1 MKISVSTIKEL
12 LSSDNGELKK
22 VGLTMVIYFR
32 MNDFSERIT
41 ELTRDKDISVR
52 TSALETLEKLQVRES
67 IAQIASLVDDEDEH
81 PTVRYSAIR
90 ALINMDAVKI
100 IREEIKDL
108 FHHDSQILR
117 IGAIQAARK
126 IRDEDYYEEL
136 LGIMCVGNLVLCEA
150 AAKTIVDIKRDS
162 RQELFELFIL
172 LLDEPDKA
180 QNYGAIIGLG
190 ELRDKRSVDKLLK
203 ILKHYVESDDM
214 EGKNLFIA
222 SIAETLGKIGSS
234 KAFSELAGLLQHSDD
249 GVRMKA
255 ATALGQID
263 HPDAGI
269 HLKKAFE
276 KEDNKF
282 IKKHILDS
290 LKSIVKSYYFD
301 AVSSQVELED
311 IEIEAFTHIGELR
324 DEKKDAALE
333 AANADELVDKLEREA
348 QEIRQAEEEEA
359 ETQKTQEEE
368 KAEAEP
374 EPEPEEKAA
383 EQKPRAER
391 TIPLYSGPGKE
402 ALEAAIKAAEKI
414 EKEKE
419 EKETAAAAAD
429 EAAPEPEKAEKEAE
443 APAEEA
449 KPDREAKPVAD
460 DDAWPRP
467 SEIPTMPPVQ
477 PVEPITVRQVQ
488 TPKQPVKA
496 PEFEIETPPVET
508 TRPWGIPRDR
518 QEAMREAKKTPQKR
532 EITQRLLMEMEEIS
546 TEKISTEE
554 DRAAEEISSELI
566 KGLADIHVPS
576 PAKSKKAQSAEEKEK
591 LAEALRQIHEPP
603 RPREEAGIMKDR
615 EHEALIQAIMDVHGP
630 VSDPTG
636 VEELLDGG
644 KVALPKKKVMNL
656 LAGASDFDF
665 DDTEIEVLARQHEKL
680 AGDIKAGFETEKT
693 VATRISQELAEE
705 EEKKVRKIDQFI
717 ENLMSLEVK
726 KPIKKKELTGFEKEP
741 TKPISRS
748 KYKKTVHGYF
758 PGTQKDGK
766 D

>member
-1 MKISVSTIKEL
+1 MKISVNTIKEL
-12 LSSDNGELKK
+12 LSSDSSELKK

-32 MNDFSERIT
+32 MTDFSERIT
-41 ELTRDKDISVR
+41 ELIRDEDISVR
-52 TSALETLEKLQVRES
+52 TSSLETLEKLQARES
-67 IAQIASLVDDEDEH
+67 ITQIASLVNDEDEH

-100 IREEIKDL
+100 IREEVKDL

-190 ELRDKRSVDKLLK
+190 ELQDKRSVDKLLK

-234 KAFSELAGLLQHSDD
+234 KAFSELVSLLQHSDD

-255 ATALGQID
+255 ATALGQIN

-311 IEIEAFTHIGELR
+311 IEIEAFTQIGEMR
-324 DEKKDAALE
+324 DEERDAALE
-333 AANADELVDKLEREA
+333 AAKAEELVDKLEKEA
-348 QEIRQAEEEEA
+348 QVLRQAEKEKAEEEEK
-359 ETQKTQEEE
+359 E
-368 KAEAEP
+368 EAEP
-374 EPEPEEKAA
+374 EEKKEEKPEEKAA
-383 EQKPRAER
+383 EPKPRAER
-391 TIPLYSGPGKE
+391 TIPLYTGPGKE

-419 EKETAAAAAD
+419 EIEAAAAD
-429 EAAPEPEKAEKEAE
+429 EAAPEPETPEKEAE

-449 KPDREAKPVAD
+449 QPDEEAKPGD
-460 DDAWPRP
+460 DEDEWPRP

-477 PVEPITVRQVQ
+477 PVEPVAVRQAQ
-488 TPKQPVKA
+488 TPKQPVKV
-496 PEFEIETPPVET
+496 PEFEIDTPPVET
-508 TRPWGIPRDR
+508 TRPWGIPKDR
-518 QEAMREAKKTPQKR
+518 QDAIREAKKTPQKR
-532 EITQRLLMEMEEIS
+532 EVTQKLLLEMEEIS
-546 TEKISTEE
+546 QEKQKAE
-554 DRAAEEISSELI
+554 EEISSELI
-566 KGLADIHVPS
+566 KSLTDIHAPS
-576 PAKSKKAQSAEEKEK
+576 PAKPKKAPSAEEKEK
-591 LAEALRQIHEPP
+591 LAEALRKIHEPP
-603 RPREEAGIMKDR
+603 RPMEEAGILKDR
-615 EHEALIQAIMDVHGP
+615 EHEALILAIQDIHGP
-630 VSDPTG
+630 LSDPTG

-644 KVALPKKKVMNL
+644 KVALPKKKVMDL

-680 AGDIKAGFETEKT
+680 AEDDKAGFETEKT

-717 ENLMSLEVK
+717 DNLMSLNVK
-726 KPIKKKELTGFEKEP
+726 KPKMKKELTGFEKEP

-748 KYKKTVHGYF
+748 KYNRTVHGYF
-758 PGTQKDGK
+758 PGPQKDGK